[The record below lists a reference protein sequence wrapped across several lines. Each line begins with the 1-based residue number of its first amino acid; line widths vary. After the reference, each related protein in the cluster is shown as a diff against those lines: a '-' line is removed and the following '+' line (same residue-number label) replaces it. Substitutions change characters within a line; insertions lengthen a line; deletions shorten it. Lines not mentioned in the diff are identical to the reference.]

1 VSHNLSSAQSSKS
14 STLGGSPINN
24 DKPMSLKHEQ
34 FHAVAASA
42 PEPMGTVVGKL
53 GIAWAGFF
61 AGMSLGD
68 WVLLATL
75 VYTLLQITLLIVE
88 RIIKPIL
95 AAREVRKAL
104 RRSGVL
110 PAPSSASSTPQEK

>member
-1 VSHNLSSAQSSKS
+1 
-14 STLGGSPINN
+14 
-24 DKPMSLKHEQ
+24 MSLKHEQ

-42 PEPMGTVVGKL
+42 PEPMGTVVRKL
-53 GIAWAGFF
+53 GIVWAGFF

-75 VYTLLQITLLIVE
+75 IYTLLQITLLIVE

-95 AAREVRKAL
+95 AARTVAL
-104 RRSGVL
+104 ALKRSGVIGT
-110 PAPSSASSTPQEK
+110 SESQNSQEK

>member
-1 VSHNLSSAQSSKS
+1 
-14 STLGGSPINN
+14 
-24 DKPMSLKHEQ
+24 MSLKHEQ

-53 GIAWAGFF
+53 GIVWAGFF

-75 VYTLLQITLLIVE
+75 IYTLLQITLLIVE

-95 AAREVRKAL
+95 AAREVRRAL
-104 RRSGVL
+104 LKTGVIAGDSNSSG
-110 PAPSSASSTPQEK
+110 TKEK

>member
-1 VSHNLSSAQSSKS
+1 
-14 STLGGSPINN
+14 
-24 DKPMSLKHEQ
+24 MSLKHEQ

-75 VYTLLQITLLIVE
+75 IYTLLQITMLIVE
-88 RIIKPIL
+88 RIIKPL
-95 AAREVRKAL
+95 MAAREVHLAL
-104 RRSGVL
+104 KRSGVL
-110 PAPSSASSTPQEK
+110 HSGPDSSISSTKPQEK

>member
-1 VSHNLSSAQSSKS
+1 
-14 STLGGSPINN
+14 
-24 DKPMSLKHEQ
+24 MSLKHEQ

-53 GIAWAGFF
+53 GIVWVGFF